1 MTTAQVLDKIRR
13 LLEEV
18 DTATSVLTDQEI
30 LRAVADVRD
39 YYEIALVPD
48 FELLTVESDISEPN
62 YGIQPEASLTLQLGT
77 ILAYK
82 AASTLLES
90 TYWGKVNRG
99 EIGSTWASGLE
110 SESTLQAA
118 RSYEGAIR
126 SLEDTATALI
136 LIKRAPVLGD
146 RPL

>member
-18 DTATSVLTDQEI
+18 DITTSMLTDQEI
-30 LRAVADVRD
+30 LRAVGDARD
-39 YYEIALVPD
+39 YYELALVPD
-48 FELLTVESDISEPN
+48 FELLTVEPDQLETT

-82 AASTLLES
+82 AAASLLER

-99 EIGSTWASGLE
+99 EIGSSWASGLE

-118 RSYEGAIR
+118 RSYEGAIK